1 MVPVGEV
8 SVVKTRIAHITGCIT
23 YSNMLMQL
31 HRFVVLC
38 ECKIG
43 KIAKF
48 DLRGRIRRHFIRLAR
63 NERQKYQQTKNSDF
77 RVLSSS
83 TWLERG

>member
-8 SVVKTRIAHITGCIT
+8 SVVKTRIAYITGCIT
-23 YSNMLMQL
+23 YANMLMQL

-38 ECKIG
+38 ECKIR

-48 DLRGRIRRHFIRLAR
+48 DLRGRITRHFICLAG
-63 NERQKYQQTKNSDF
+63 NEGQNYQQTKNSDF
-77 RVLSSS
+77 RVLSS
-83 TWLERG
+83 

>member
-8 SVVKTRIAHITGCIT
+8 SVVKTRIAYVTGCFT
-23 YSNMLMQL
+23 YANMLMRL

-48 DLRGRIRRHFIRLAR
+48 DLRGRIRRHFIRLAG
-63 NERQKYQQTKNSDF
+63 NEGQKYQQTKKLGFQSF
-77 RVLSSS
+77 V
-83 TWLERG
+83 

>member
-8 SVVKTRIAHITGCIT
+8 SVVKTRRAYITGCFT
-23 YSNMLMQL
+23 YSNMLMRL

-38 ECKIG
+38 ECRIG

-63 NERQKYQQTKNSDF
+63 NESKNTNKQKTPISEFCLVK
-77 RVLSSS
+77 L
-83 TWLERG
+83 G

>member
-8 SVVKTRIAHITGCIT
+8 SVVKTRIAYATGCFT
-23 YSNMLMQL
+23 YANMLMRL

-48 DLRGRIRRHFIRLAR
+48 DLRGRIRRHFIRLAG
-63 NERQKYQQTKNSDF
+63 NEGQKYQQTKKLRFQSF
-77 RVLSSS
+77 V
-83 TWLERG
+83 

>member
-8 SVVKTRIAHITGCIT
+8 SVVKTRIAYITGCFT
-23 YSNMLMQL
+23 YANMLMQL

-63 NERQKYQQTKNSDF
+63 NEGQKYQQTKNSDF
-77 RVLSSS
+77 RVLF
-83 TWLERG
+83 G

>member
-8 SVVKTRIAHITGCIT
+8 SVVKTRIAYVTGCFT
-23 YSNMLMQL
+23 YANMLMRL
-31 HRFVVLC
+31 HRFVVFC

-48 DLRGRIRRHFIRLAR
+48 DLRGRIRRHFIRLAG
-63 NERQKYQQTKNSDF
+63 NEGQKYQQTKKLGFQSF
-77 RVLSSS
+77 V
-83 TWLERG
+83 

>member
-8 SVVKTRIAHITGCIT
+8 SVVKTRIAYVTGCFT
-23 YSNMLMQL
+23 YANMLMRL

-48 DLRGRIRRHFIRLAR
+48 DLRGRIRRHFIRLAG
-63 NERQKYQQTKNSDF
+63 NEGQKYQQTKKLRFQSF
-77 RVLSSS
+77 V
-83 TWLERG
+83 